1 MGRLTGLG
9 MPLRVFV
16 KEHLNGHH
24 RSRRR
29 RYVARHLSLPAD
41 LSVHRTP
48 PGDRAV
54 WAVGTV
60 RNEDDVLRLCVDHLW
75 AQGFHRL
82 LLVDHAST
90 DGTGPLLA
98 ELAAADPRV
107 AVAQFGLTGFY
118 QSDLMTTLARVAW
131 RQGAAWVVPVDAD
144 EFWYADGQTVG
155 DFLRG
160 QSADIVHAGRFN
172 AIPLENGLTARTRM
186 AFCPRPLLPKV
197 AFRTHPLAL
206 VAPGNHGVARVGRLS
221 SGLHVVHVPYR
232 GPRQLLGKFQES
244 TKALEATDIVPEFA
258 WHWRA
263 GSRWSVD
270 EAEATWHRMRAGE
283 PVPPIGWTG
292 ASLDLTARP
301 LQWTVWDPE
310 GMLPSTD
317 VDVDVLV

>member
-24 RSRRR
+24 RARRR
-29 RYVARHLSLPAD
+29 RYVARHLWLTAD
-41 LSVHRTP
+41 LSLHRTP
-48 PGDRAV
+48 RADQSI

-60 RNEDDVLRLCVDHLW
+60 RNEEDVLRLCVDHLW
-75 AQGFHRL
+75 TQGFHRL
-82 LLVDHAST
+82 LVVDHAST

-118 QSDLMTTLARVAW
+118 QSDLMTILARVAW

-160 QSADIVHAGRFN
+160 QTADIVHADRFN
-172 AIPLENGLTARTRM
+172 AIPLEDGLTAQTRM

-206 VAPGNHGVARVGRLS
+206 VAPGNHRVARVGRLS
-221 SGLHVVHVPYR
+221 SGYTSCTCPIADR
-232 GPRQLLGKFQES
+232 GSSSGSSKKAPRR
-244 TKALEATDIVPEFA
+244 
-258 WHWRA
+258 WR
-263 GSRWSVD
+263 
-270 EAEATWHRMRAGE
+270 
-283 PVPPIGWTG
+283 PPTSCQSSPGTG
-292 ASLDLTARP
+292 APAASGAWTRPRRPGTACGPANQCRRSGGP
-301 LQWTVWDPE
+301 ARAWT
-310 GMLPSTD
+310 
-317 VDVDVLV
+317 